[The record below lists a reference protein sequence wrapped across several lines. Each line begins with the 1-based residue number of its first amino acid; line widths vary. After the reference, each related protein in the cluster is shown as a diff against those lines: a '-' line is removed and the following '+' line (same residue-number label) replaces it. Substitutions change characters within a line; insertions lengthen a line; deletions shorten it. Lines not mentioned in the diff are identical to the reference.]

1 MPGPKSLRT
10 SILSTLG
17 MLLLAQ
23 LVILFAIRFGFEL
36 DTRRTS
42 LAAAVSVVYHVL
54 LAAFLL
60 WRIPDFRIHPSTQ
73 RLVRVNLANRVT
85 MVRLSSI
92 PTAVFLVVWSRS
104 VALLPVVLPFLCI
117 VFATD
122 FMDGIIAR
130 RRRETTVVGRYLDS
144 VSDYLMIIA
153 TSVIFYVFELL
164 PLWFLLL
171 ILARLVLF
179 ALGMG
184 YAALR
189 QGKANTMSTFMGKA
203 SVFAVMFL
211 YILEVAESFRIPW
224 IGHPL
229 VVRIVEYAA
238 AAVVCASMVDKAI
251 FLRRLLAGKIEET
264 PGKGP
269 AESGPSP

>member
-1 MPGPKSLRT
+1 MPQRNSLRS

-17 MLLLAQ
+17 LLLAGQ
-23 LVILFAIRFGFEL
+23 LVIIFAVRYGFGL
-36 DTRRTS
+36 DSRRPA
-42 LAAAVSVVYHVL
+42 LAAVISAAYHML
-54 LAAFLL
+54 LAAFML
-60 WRIPDFRIHPSTQ
+60 WRIADFRIQSAPT
-73 RLVRVNLANRVT
+73 RLDRVNLANKMT
-85 MVRLSSI
+85 MARLSSI
-92 PTAVFLVVWSRS
+92 PTAVFLVIWSRS
-104 VALLPVVLPFLCI
+104 SPLLPVVLPFLCA

-122 FMDGIIAR
+122 FLDGILAR
-130 RRRETTVVGRYLDS
+130 RRREITVVGRYLDS
-144 VSDYLMIIA
+144 VSDYLIIIA

-171 ILARLVLF
+171 VLARLVLF

-211 YILEVAESFRIPW
+211 YVLEVAESFRIPW

-238 AAVVCASMVDKAI
+238 AAVVVGSMVDKAI
-251 FLRRLLAGKIEET
+251 FLARLLSGRISDPAAGSD
-264 PGKGP
+264 
-269 AESGPSP
+269 ADRVSP